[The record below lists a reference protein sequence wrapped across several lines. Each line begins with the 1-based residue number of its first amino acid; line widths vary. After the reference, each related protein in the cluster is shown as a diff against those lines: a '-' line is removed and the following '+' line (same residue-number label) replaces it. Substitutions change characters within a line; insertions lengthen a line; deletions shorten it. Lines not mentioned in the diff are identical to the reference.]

1 MARSKLTDAEREEL
15 IRLYRD
21 TTKTAPR
28 LAEDFGISVS
38 TVARIIKTVIPE
50 AEYALLT
57 QAKRR
62 GSPETAVE
70 VTEPAPGAEEVE
82 EAPVAELVAP
92 TVEVEP
98 TSAPEPEPIPLVE
111 RIEPSVIYAEPPQSF
126 FQVQPLYQPDEPEP
140 VFEPEPI
147 FEPEPPPLE
156 ILPYTRMELPEICYV
171 VVDRWAEL
179 ITRPLREFSFLD
191 NIPTQEADA
200 LALPVFDSH
209 RWAKRFSN
217 RFQRILRVPTRL
229 LDVTRPYLMN
239 RGITRLL
246 VGRQVF
252 TLARELDAGPI
263 VRRSAMAL
271 EDLPPLGDSHLDDAE
286 FEALDD
292 FDETDDKFEDGDDD
306 DGSDNF

>member
-57 QAKRR
+57 QSKRR
-62 GSPETAVE
+62 GSPELSPTL
-70 VTEPAPGAEEVE
+70 E
-82 EAPVAELVAP
+82 EAPV
-92 TVEVEP
+92 VEILLEP
-98 TSAPEPEPIPLVE
+98 EPSAPEPEVAPEPLVE
-111 RIEPSVIYAEPPQSF
+111 RIEPTVVYAEPPQSF
-126 FQVQPLYQPDEPEP
+126 FQVQPLYPLEP
-140 VFEPEPI
+140 VVESEPP
-147 FEPEPPPLE
+147 PPKPPLE
-156 ILPYTRMELPEICYV
+156 ILPYTQMELPTICYV

-179 ITRPLREFSFLD
+179 ITRPLREFSFLE
-191 NIPTQEADA
+191 NIPIQEADA

-252 TLARELDAGPI
+252 TLARELDEGPI
-263 VRRSAMAL
+263 VRRSVVAL

-292 FDETDDKFEDGDDD
+292 FDDTDDKFEDGDDD